1 MKVGYDV
8 MGLLVLVDNKGFY
21 LELPHL
27 VINRHTLEI
36 RIMTFITL
44 FYFFLFYKNVNLV
57 QMI

>member
-36 RIMTFITL
+36 RTRTFITL
-44 FYFFLFYKNVNLV
+44 FFFFNKNVNLV